1 MRAEILEQIYTIV
14 ASVPPGRVT
23 TYGRI
28 ARMTEGASARSVGTA
43 MRTLPAGHQL
53 PWHRVIGASRRVADH
68 DGARRQREALQA
80 EGVLFDDAGRVPVS
94 RLWPE

>member
-14 ASVPPGRVT
+14 ASVPAGRVT

-53 PWHRVIGASRRVADH
+53 PWHRVIGASRRLADH
-68 DGARRQREALQA
+68 GGAGRQREKLQA
-80 EGVLFDDAGRVPVS
+80 EGVVFDATGRVPAQ
-94 RLWPE
+94 RLWPD